1 MRVWLEYLCPEARVQ
16 FILDIVADTP
26 KLSYWVVIVAFL
38 ELFYELHVSGDISIQ
53 SIETV

>member
-1 MRVWLEYLCPEARVQ
+1 MEYLCPEARVQ